1 MSYSLTERLAAAL
14 DPLPDA
20 SGGSA
25 IVFATAGT
33 PPALALLST
42 GDVLIVED
50 VVRVGLWAT
59 SSAVTRLGGAFSL
72 LVPTGDVAL
81 RVEVGDA
88 RAQGHGHVAM
98 IEGRLDEIRPTAEPP
113 WIPVMRFETE
123 DRTDPRVPGHLEYW
137 AAVRRW
143 LAGEADPPQAV
154 GGATRPDDVPPGRS
168 RPGR

>member
-42 GDVLIVED
+42 GDVLIVD
-50 VVRVGLWAT
+50 DIVRVGLWAT
-59 SSAVTRLGGAFSL
+59 SSAVTRLGGSFSL
-72 LVPTGDVAL
+72 LVPTGDVGL
-81 RVEVGDA
+81 RVEVVDA

-98 IEGRLDEIRPTAEPP
+98 IEGRLDRIRPTAEPP
-113 WIPVMRFETE
+113 WTPVMRFQTE
-123 DRTDPRVPGHLEYW
+123 DPTDPRIPGHLEYW

-143 LAGEADPPQAV
+143 LAGEADAPQAV
-154 GGATRPDDVPPGRS
+154 GGPAHPDDVPPDRS
-168 RPGR
+168 RPSE